1 MVLILVPPQSSYVTL
16 GTHSASLKFS
26 FLNPALVLALT
37 LPLAIVLT
45 LGIFLCGSQFPHVPL
60 EMCIHEGP
68 YA

>member
-1 MVLILVPPQSSYVTL
+1 MTL